1 MGDINDK
8 NLRSRYLQFVAL
20 NFGGDLER
28 AATFAHNMTL
38 RPWRDGDWVDPWTE
52 DGVRPF

>member
-1 MGDINDK
+1 MGDIGDK